1 MASTG
6 DEGPLDTA
14 MEQDEDVAQEKV
26 DHPKATYKSFKYVA
40 IKGCASVRGDHTSFV
55 QTNTLPTA
63 QLTCHSLGRSIGR

>member
-14 MEQDEDVAQEKV
+14 MEQDEDMAQEKV

-40 IKGCASVRGDHTSFV
+40 IKGCASVRSDHNPSRK
-55 QTNTLPTA
+55 PTHCP
-63 QLTCHSLGRSIGR
+63 QLN